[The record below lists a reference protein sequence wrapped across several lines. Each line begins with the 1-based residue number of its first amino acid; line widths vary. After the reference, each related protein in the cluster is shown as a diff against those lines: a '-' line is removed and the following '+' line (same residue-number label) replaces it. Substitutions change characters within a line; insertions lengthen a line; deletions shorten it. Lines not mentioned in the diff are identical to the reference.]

1 MLGQPSARF
10 RPAPGTRNRQPLGP
24 NHWAPPHPIPAPSL
38 AMPTDNEL
46 AAAYRAWWFD
56 SYKHPPNAAAVAT
69 ATHWARHVLATYGA
83 NQWKTRANP

>member
-1 MLGQPSARF
+1 ML
-10 RPAPGTRNRQPLGP
+10 
-24 NHWAPPHPIPAPSL
+24 
-38 AMPTDNEL
+38 TDKEL

-83 NQWKTRANP
+83 SKEAEVVNYYERLSAQHPGQAVFHPAGSPAGSPDPNHGPA